1 MKLYQPDYYD
11 KFQCTA
17 SACPMTCCMQWRIAV
32 DDETLFHWQEDWKKH
47 VKEVEEGHIIRLNKD
62 GMCPFHNEEKLCKIV
77 LRVKCRVRVPFVTQ
91 ESLFVNENLIL

>member
-62 GMCPFHNEEKLCKIV
+62 GMCQKSYPNVWH
-77 LRVKCRVRVPFVTQ
+77 
-91 ESLFVNENLIL
+91 

>member
-1 MKLYQPDYYD
+1 MKLCQPDYYD

-17 SACPMTCCMQWRIAV
+17 SACPMTCCMQWCIAV

-62 GMCPFHNEEKLCKIV
+62 GMCPFLNEEKLCKIV
-77 LRVKCRVRVPFVTQ
+77 LSHGEQAISHTCQTFPSTGIMT
-91 ESLFVNENLIL
+91 E